1 MQIKAIVRNHHTLV
15 RLAKLTILSF
25 VWIWSNWISHA
36 SGNAK
41 WYRYSG
47 KYLVGYFKTLQHEG
61 YELERP
67 AARRGVRNYKA
78 QGRLEEEYDLS
89 NWMWV
94 CVKRNNVHFFIS
106 LQAFERD
113 SKTGNFHVLTDR
125 IGIYAYVGD
134 FSPQDAQTKMLIT
147 LWIEYFR
154 LSIVPSFGN
163 PPDRNCRK
171 MGQTKL
177 SPHDSRNKAW
187 FHWWRYRFL
196 F

>member
-1 MQIKAIVRNHHTLV
+1 MEKESFDTIKNKYNEARREEQN
-15 RLAKLTILSF
+15 TI
-25 VWIWSNWISHA
+25 
-36 SGNAK
+36 
-41 WYRYSG
+41 
-47 KYLVGYFKTLQHEG
+47 VGYFKTLQHEG

-125 IGIYAYVGD
+125 IGIYAYVGF

-147 LWIEYFR
+147 NIDLPMNEKKLDELANIIKDMSECDRFR
-154 LSIVPSFGN
+154 IQLEFEDI
-163 PPDRNCRK
+163 K
-171 MGQTKL
+171 
-177 SPHDSRNKAW
+177 SR
-187 FHWWRYRFL
+187 YGL
-196 F
+196 V